1 MNPFTQQHRALPN
14 NVQEKIEDDYWL
26 QDKGPTEIGKELK
39 LDSPFRVLLTTS
51 FAKDMLRQEREE
63 IKYTLHK
70 LMMLSTTQSTAS
82 KHSNNMLVGICKK
95 CFCFELL
102 SCLFYNK
109 GRNCLH
115 LLCLAVPTKNG
126 PLTVI
131 LSLL

>member
-1 MNPFTQQHRALPN
+1 MNPFTRQRKALPN
-14 NVQEKIEDDYWL
+14 NVWEKIEDDYWL

-39 LDSPFRVLLTTS
+39 LDRSLRFLVL
-51 FAKDMLRQEREE
+51 LRQEREE
-63 IKYTLHK
+63 IKYAPHE
-70 LMMLSTTQSTAS
+70 LMKLSTTQSTAS
-82 KHSNNMLVGICKK
+82 KHSTNMLVRICKK

-115 LLCLAVPTKNG
+115 LVCLAVPTKNG